1 MTPLTATAI
10 FALQW
15 LKSNRLNACDEC
27 RSVIKGFRG
36 DEILEEDQL
45 LDKTLQIFSQLL
57 LWHLCFS
64 AFACHAVLKPQ
75 QEVHHELCLQVEV
88 GAHYSVGSRSLR
100 LLTGTQEMCLTWVNI
115 SCSCRSMSLLA
126 DPSDLCS
133 SMREKCSMLLM
144 DSFSCRVK
152 ITSLNT
158 DRWVRGLG
166 GGDTVNVLWRLRRH
180 GSCAGK

>member
-1 MTPLTATAI
+1 MTPLTVTAI

-27 RSVIKGFRG
+27 RSFIKGFRG
-36 DEILEEDQL
+36 GMRFLKKINCLIKHCRFSHSCSFDICVFPRSLV
-45 LDKTLQIFSQLL
+45 TLCSNRSRKSIMNF
-57 LWHLCFS
+57 
-64 AFACHAVLKPQ
+64 AFKLKF
-75 QEVHHELCLQVEV
+75 

-158 DRWVRGLG
+158 DRWVG
-166 GGDTVNVLWRLRRH
+166 GWGGH
-180 GSCAGK
+180 C